1 MKDINIYSTKNINL
15 ITLIISLV
23 IFLSLNFLISKFNS
37 NNLIENSIDNNISNN
52 KIQKNNNQKEE
63 EQVYFKENNENNPQ
77 EFNWYI
83 EISSIDLKA
92 PIKESTKM
100 EVLNE
105 FVGHFEDMSKTIGN
119 IGLAGHNRGYKNNY
133 FENLNKVKKGD
144 EIKYKYYDF
153 EKFYSVENIEI
164 IKSTNWKYLEN
175 SKNNKIT
182 LITCIENAPDYRLC
196 IQGEEKQ

>member
-1 MKDINIYSTKNINL
+1 VKDINIYSTKNINL

-63 EQVYFKENNENNPQ
+63 EQVCFKENNENNPQ

>member
-1 MKDINIYSTKNINL
+1 VKDINIYSTKNINL

>member
-63 EQVYFKENNENNPQ
+63 EQVCFKENNENNPQ